1 MAIYRVVLEY
11 TNLDNSLYT
20 DEQASI
26 SFEIKADDVN
36 HAYLL
41 AELLKNKLDADH
53 YKVD

>member
-20 DEQASI
+20 DSQASM
-26 SFEIKADDVN
+26 SFEIQADDSN

-41 AELLKNKLDADH
+41 AELLKRKFEADY